1 MEVWHATE
9 RREESKQTRGSS
21 VKWDIEVDGNWGRE
35 LTEKFNYS
43 HIHGVHLFILF
54 FFVVVPILF
63 VIYLFNSVL
72 TSQEKL

>member
-1 MEVWHATE
+1 MEVWDATE
-9 RREESKQTRGSS
+9 RREERKQTRGSS

-43 HIHGVHLFILF
+43 HIHGVHLF

>member
-1 MEVWHATE
+1 MEVWDATE

-43 HIHGVHLFILF
+43 HIRGVHLF